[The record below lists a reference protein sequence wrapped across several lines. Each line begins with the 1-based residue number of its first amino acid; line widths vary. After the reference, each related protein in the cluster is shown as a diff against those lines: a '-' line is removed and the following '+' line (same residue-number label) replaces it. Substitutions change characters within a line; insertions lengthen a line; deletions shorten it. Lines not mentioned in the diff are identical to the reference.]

1 MKEIRM
7 VDLHAQ
13 YLRLKKEIDAALQE
27 VIDTSA
33 FINGP
38 AVRTFAA
45 HLAEYTGAAHVI
57 PCGNGTD
64 ALQAAL
70 ASLHLEPGDEVI
82 VPDFTFIATVETVAL
97 LGLTPVVAD
106 VDPRTFL
113 LQPAAVEQLITP
125 RTRAVIPVHLF
136 GQTVDMEPLMQLAEK
151 HSLYVI
157 EDAAQA
163 LGTRYTFSDGTE
175 KMAGTIGHIGCT
187 SFFPS
192 KNLGAFGDGGAI
204 FTNVEERAL
213 FLRSYVNHGTQKKY
227 YHERVG
233 INSRLDTLQAAILDV
248 KLQHLDA
255 FIAAR
260 QAVAARYDEGL
271 GHLPFLETPARAP
284 RTTHS
289 YHQYTLLTQGIDR
302 ARLMEHLR
310 TAGIPSM
317 VYYPLPMHRQEA
329 FARFPFFGKDEDFPT
344 ATALCN
350 HVLSIPVH
358 TEMEKEQQE
367 YIIDHIK
374 NFIA

>member
-7 VDLHAQ
+7 VDLHSQ
-13 YLRLKKEIDAALQE
+13 YLRLKEEIDAAIQE

-70 ASLHLEPGDEVI
+70 ASLHLAPGDEVI

-106 VDPRTFL
+106 VDPDTFL

-151 HSLYVI
+151 HGLYVI

-204 FTNVEERAL
+204 FTDDEERAL

-248 KLQHLDA
+248 KLQHLDD

-271 GHLPFLETPARAP
+271 ESIPFLQTPARAP
-284 RTTHS
+284 HTTHS
-289 YHQYTLLTQGIDR
+289 FHQYTLVTRGIDR
-302 ARLMEHLR
+302 TRFMEHLR
-310 TAGIPSM
+310 EAGIPSM
-317 VYYPLPMHRQEA
+317 IYYPLPMHRQEA
-329 FARFPFFGKDEDFPT
+329 FSRFSFYGKDLPVT
-344 ATALCN
+344 QKLCN
-350 HVLSIPVH
+350 TVVSLPVH
-358 TEMEKEQQE
+358 TEMDREQTD
-367 YIIDHIK
+367 YIISRIK
-374 NFIA
+374 TFRP

>member
-1 MKEIRM
+1 M
-7 VDLHAQ
+7 VDLRTQ
-13 YLRLKKEIDAALQE
+13 YLRLKEEIDAAMQE
-27 VIDTSA
+27 VIDTTA

-45 HLAEYTGAAHVI
+45 SLADYTGAAHVI

-70 ASLHLEPGDEVI
+70 ASLGLQGGDEVI

-113 LQPAAVEQLITP
+113 LQPESVEQLITP

-136 GQTVDMEPLMQLAEK
+136 GQTVDMEPLMQIAKK

-204 FTNVEERAL
+204 FTDDEEKAL

-233 INSRLDTLQAAILDV
+233 INSRLDTLQAALLQV
-248 KLQHLDA
+248 KLRHLDA
-255 FIAAR
+255 FVAAR
-260 QAVAARYDEGL
+260 QQVATRYDEGL
-271 GHLPFLETPARAP
+271 GSIPFLQTPARAP

-289 YHQYTLLTQGIDR
+289 YHQYTLITRGIDR
-302 ARLMEHLR
+302 KRFMDHLKEG
-310 TAGIPSM
+310 GIPSM
-317 VYYPLPMHRQEA
+317 IYYPLPMHRQEA
-329 FARFPFFGKDEDFPT
+329 FSAFAFYEKDYPVTEN
-344 ATALCN
+344 LCN
-350 HVLSIPVH
+350 TVVSIPVH
-358 TEMEKEQQE
+358 TEMDDEQTD
-367 YIIDHIK
+367 YIIARIK
-374 NFIA
+374 AFKP

>member
-7 VDLHAQ
+7 VDLHTQ
-13 YLRLKKEIDAALQE
+13 YLRLKEEIDAALQG

-38 AVRTFAA
+38 AVRTFAG

-57 PCGNGTD
+57 TCGNGTD

-70 ASLHLEPGDEVI
+70 ASLHLAPGDEVI

-106 VDPRTFL
+106 VDPDTFL
-113 LQPAAVEQLITP
+113 LQPATVERLITS
-125 RTRAVIPVHLF
+125 RTRAIIPVHLF
-136 GQTVDMEPLMQLAEK
+136 GQIVDMEPLMQLARD
-151 HSLYVI
+151 HDLYVI

-163 LGTRYTFSDGTE
+163 LGARYTFSDGTE
-175 KMAGTIGHIGCT
+175 RMAGTIGHIGCT

-192 KNLGAFGDGGAI
+192 KNLGAFGDGGAL
-204 FTNVEERAL
+204 FTGDEEHAL

-248 KLQHLDA
+248 KLRHLDA
-255 FIAAR
+255 FVAAR

-271 GHLPFLETPARAP
+271 GRVPFLQTPVRAP
-284 RTTHS
+284 HTTHS
-289 YHQYTLLTQGIDR
+289 FHQYTLVTRGIDR
-302 ARLMEHLR
+302 TRFMEHLR
-310 TAGIPSM
+310 GAGIPSM
-317 VYYPLPMHRQEA
+317 IYYPLPMHRQEA
-329 FARFPFFGKDEDFPT
+329 FSEYGFYGKDKDYPVT
-344 ATALCN
+344 TDLCN
-350 HVLSIPVH
+350 TVVSIPVH
-358 TEMEKEQQE
+358 TEMDREQT
-367 YIIDHIK
+367 DHIISRIK
-374 NFIA
+374 AFRP

>member
-7 VDLHAQ
+7 VDLHTQ
-13 YLRLKKEIDAALQE
+13 YLRLKEEIDAALQQ
-27 VIDTSA
+27 VIDTTA

-38 AVRTFAA
+38 AVRSFAA
-45 HLAEYTGAAHVI
+45 ALGQYTGAAHVI

-70 ASLHLEPGDEVI
+70 AALQLAPGDEVI

-106 VDPRTFL
+106 VDPDTFL
-113 LQPAAVEQLITP
+113 LQPESIKQLITP

-136 GQTVDMEPLMQLAEK
+136 GQCVDMEPLMAIARK
-151 HSLYVI
+151 YDLYVI

-163 LGTRYTFSDGTE
+163 LGTRYTFSDGTQ

-192 KNLGAFGDGGAI
+192 KNLGAFGDGGAL
-204 FTNVEERAL
+204 FTDDEEKAL

-233 INSRLDTLQAAILDV
+233 INSRLDTLQAALLEV
-248 KLQHLDA
+248 KLRHLDD
-255 FIAAR
+255 FIAER
-260 QAVAARYDEGL
+260 QRVAARYDEGL
-271 GHLPFLETPARAP
+271 DGIPHLQTPVRAP

-289 YHQYTLLTQGIDR
+289 YHQYTLLTRGIDR
-302 ARLMEHLR
+302 SRFMDHLR
-310 TAGIPSM
+310 HAGIPSM
-317 VYYPLPMHRQEA
+317 IYYPLPMHRQKA
-329 FARFPFFGKDEDFPT
+329 FARYSFFDGKYPVSDQ
-344 ATALCN
+344 LCN
-350 HVLSIPVH
+350 IVVSIPVH
-358 TEMEKEQQE
+358 TEMDDEQTE
-367 YIIDHIK
+367 HIISHIK
-374 NFIA
+374 AFKA

>member
-7 VDLHAQ
+7 VDLHSQ
-13 YLRLKKEIDAALQE
+13 YLRLKEEIDAAIQE

-70 ASLHLEPGDEVI
+70 ASLHLAPGDEVI

-106 VDPRTFL
+106 VDPDTFL

-151 HSLYVI
+151 HGLYVI

-204 FTNVEERAL
+204 FTDDEERAL

-248 KLQHLDA
+248 KLHYLDD

-271 GHLPFLETPARAP
+271 ESIPFLQTPARAP
-284 RTTHS
+284 HTTHS
-289 YHQYTLLTQGIDR
+289 FHQYTLVTRGIDR
-302 ARLMEHLR
+302 TLFMEHLR
-310 TAGIPSM
+310 EAGIPSM
-317 VYYPLPMHRQEA
+317 IYYPLPMHRQEA
-329 FARFPFFGKDEDFPT
+329 FSRFSFYGKDLPVT
-344 ATALCN
+344 QKLCN
-350 HVLSIPVH
+350 TVVSLPVH
-358 TEMEKEQQE
+358 TEMDREQTD
-367 YIIDHIK
+367 YIISRIK
-374 NFIA
+374 TFRP

>member
-7 VDLHAQ
+7 VDLRTQ
-13 YLRLKKEIDAALQE
+13 YLRLKEEIDTAMQE
-27 VIDTSA
+27 VIDTTA

-45 HLAEYTGAAHVI
+45 SLADYTGAVHVI

-70 ASLHLEPGDEVI
+70 ASLGLQAGDEVI

-113 LQPAAVEQLITP
+113 LQPESVEQLITP

-136 GQTVDMEPLMQLAEK
+136 GQTVDMEPLMQIAKK
-151 HSLYVI
+151 HGLYVI

-204 FTNVEERAL
+204 FTDDEEKAL

-233 INSRLDTLQAAILDV
+233 INSRLDTLQAALLQV
-248 KLQHLDA
+248 KLRHLDA
-255 FIAAR
+255 FVAAR
-260 QAVAARYDEGL
+260 QQVAARYDEGL
-271 GHLPFLETPARAP
+271 GSIPFLQTPARAP

-289 YHQYTLLTQGIDR
+289 YHQYTLITRGIDR
-302 ARLMEHLR
+302 KRFMDHLKEG
-310 TAGIPSM
+310 GIPSM
-317 VYYPLPMHRQEA
+317 IYYPLPMHRQEA
-329 FARFPFFGKDEDFPT
+329 FSAFAFYEKDYPVTEN
-344 ATALCN
+344 LCN
-350 HVLSIPVH
+350 TVVSIPVH
-358 TEMEKEQQE
+358 TEMDDEQID
-367 YIIDHIK
+367 YIIARIK
-374 NFIA
+374 AFKP